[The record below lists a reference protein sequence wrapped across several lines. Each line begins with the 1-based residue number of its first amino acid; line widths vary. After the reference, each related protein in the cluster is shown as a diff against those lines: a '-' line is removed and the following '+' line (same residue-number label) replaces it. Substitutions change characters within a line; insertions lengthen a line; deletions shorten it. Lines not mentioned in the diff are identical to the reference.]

1 MDYFKTFNFG
11 EQELVNVSQ
20 QAVMGQNVFVNV
32 AALDWLPSGTWML
45 MCTCSSY
52 DVSHSLIIQV
62 STAKMMNNI
71 SVPSVLASANPTR
84 KPRKLARSFPLTQY
98 MFQETH
104 ETQTCTKQTAR
115 VWKLKGRLSFGLK
128 PTKPMQSCA
137 NRTAGV
143 WKTKGW
149 L

>member
-1 MDYFKTFNFG
+1 M
-11 EQELVNVSQ
+11 NVSQ
-20 QAVMGQNVFVNV
+20 QAVMGQKCFRQRSCFGLV
-32 AALDWLPSGTWML
+32 AERHMDADVHLQHLHTAHE
-45 MCTCSSY
+45 
-52 DVSHSLIIQV
+52 VSHSLINQV

-84 KPRKLARSFPLTQY
+84 KPRKLARGFPHTQY

-115 VWKLKGRLSFGLK
+115 VWKLKGRLSFRLK